1 MEYNSQREHLRISD
15 YGRNVVKLI
24 DYAKTIEDRAQR
36 TKVAEAIVAV
46 MGQVNPQSKDSAEYR
61 HKLWD
66 HLMMMADWQL
76 DVDTPF
82 PIERP
87 EADQMRPHE
96 LHYKDNKMR
105 YRHYGATLE
114 KMIQQVAELP
124 EGEERDVLAAQI
136 AHTMKRSYLTWNS
149 DTVEDSLIVEQM
161 AEMSDNRLQPPADFQ
176 FNREYAIEKAD
187 PRPKGKNKKRKK

>member
-1 MEYNSQREHLRISD
+1 MEYNSQREHLCISD

-24 DYAKTIEDRAQR
+24 QYAKTIEDREQR
-36 TKVAEAIVAV
+36 SKVAEAIVSV
-46 MGQVNPQSKDSAEYR
+46 MGQVNPQAKDSVEYR

-66 HLMMMADWQL
+66 HLMMMADWDL

-82 PIERP
+82 PITRP
-87 EADQMRPHE
+87 EEDRLRPQP

-105 YRHYGATLE
+105 YRHYGANLE
-114 KMIQQVAELP
+114 KMIQQVAEMP
-124 EGEERDVLAAQI
+124 EGEEREVLAAQI
-136 AHTMKRSYLTWNS
+136 AHTMKREYLTWNS
-149 DTVEDSLIVEQM
+149 DTVEDTLIVDQM

-176 FNREYAIEKAD
+176 FNREYAIEKAE